1 MDNIHLELNEI
12 SPINVVDIDTMLS
25 SFYSDNE
32 DNDLLECMNILTNS
46 MDEYETMTIR
56 ELLRISD
63 YYNIPKSKK
72 KEVIISNIIAFESDL
87 TNEKEVAKRKKLW
100 TYMRILKN
108 DKYMKQFLFW

>member
-12 SPINVVDIDTMLS
+12 SPTCMIDIDNMLS
-25 SFYSDNE
+25 SFYS
-32 DNDLLECMNILTNS
+32 DNDLLECMNILTNT
-46 MDEYETMTIR
+46 MEEYETMTVR

-72 KEVIISNIIAFESDL
+72 KEVIISNIIAFEADL
-87 TNEKEVAKRKKLW
+87 TNEKVCTKRKKLW
-100 TYMRILKN
+100 TYMRILKE

>member
-46 MDEYETMTIR
+46 MDEYETMRPHPEFRKTPEHKYVVCQKLMEMLEDMTEKYYIIGKM
-56 ELLRISD
+56 EISD
-63 YYNIPKSKK
+63 LEFIEKSIM
-72 KEVIISNIIAFESDL
+72 EMQE
-87 TNEKEVAKRKKLW
+87 
-100 TYMRILKN
+100 
-108 DKYMKQFLFW
+108 